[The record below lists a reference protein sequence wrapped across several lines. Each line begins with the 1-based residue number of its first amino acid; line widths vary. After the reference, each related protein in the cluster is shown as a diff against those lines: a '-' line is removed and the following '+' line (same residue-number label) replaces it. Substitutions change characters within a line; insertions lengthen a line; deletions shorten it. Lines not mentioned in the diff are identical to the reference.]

1 MTSAFSINKLRLIIT
16 DNFISSDLFTTVKSI
31 SHIKQTHIFKII
43 VYKPISGLLLLDNFP
58 TNIVYI
64 LMNVGH
70 KLTEVF
76 FNRFISTSKAFK
88 VQFDLRK
95 PFMVLTKSKL
105 CIKHYTN
112 TQ

>member
-16 DNFISSDLFTTVKSI
+16 DNFISSDIFTTVKLI
-31 SHIKQTHIFKII
+31 SQTKQIYIFKII
-43 VYKPISGLLLLDNFP
+43 VYKPMSGLLLLDNFP

-70 KLTEVF
+70 KVTEVF

-88 VQFDLRK
+88 VQFDLKK
-95 PFMVLTKSKL
+95 PFIV
-105 CIKHYTN
+105 
-112 TQ
+112 